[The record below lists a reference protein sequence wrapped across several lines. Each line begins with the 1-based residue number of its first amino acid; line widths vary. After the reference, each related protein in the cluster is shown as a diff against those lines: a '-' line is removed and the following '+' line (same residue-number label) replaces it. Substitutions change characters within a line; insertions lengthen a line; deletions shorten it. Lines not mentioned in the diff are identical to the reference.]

1 MQHSTYD
8 SSKNQKHKNSEDIPI
23 RSKPDQRVDFSDEHV
38 EDDHN
43 DRDETDPYDNSVC
56 GHVSIVIFE
65 MCQNGLFDV
74 FGMSEVRNDEGG
86 SVVYQKCWQG
96 ERPERGEPS
105 CGESGEGEEQTV
117 GSLHAV
123 DHAENGRS
131 GGSFLSSIEIILF
144 GKVFFSIDFLFVKD
158 FH

>member
-43 DRDETDPYDNSVC
+43 DRDKTDPYDNSVC

-86 SVVYQKCWQG
+86 SVVYQKC
-96 ERPERGEPS
+96 
-105 CGESGEGEEQTV
+105 
-117 GSLHAV
+117 
-123 DHAENGRS
+123 
-131 GGSFLSSIEIILF
+131 
-144 GKVFFSIDFLFVKD
+144 
-158 FH
+158 